1 MEQKMEMINLFD
13 ELKKQQELLQKFM
26 DLISLQQKAII
37 DGDIISLEETL
48 KKESVYFNEI
58 EVNQKMTIETIKNL
72 AEKYSLTLKSNRLS
86 DFLEALEVKKEIKLV
101 SFKKLQ
107 TSLKKIISNIN
118 NVNNQNKMLISQARN
133 FIKEI
138 IGVLANTNKSSI
150 LDRKV

>member
-1 MEQKMEMINLFD
+1 MEMINLFD

-37 DGDIISLEETL
+37 DCDIISLEETL
-48 KKESVYFNEI
+48 KKESVYFHEI

-138 IGVLANTNKSSI
+138 IGVLTNTNKSSI

>member
-1 MEQKMEMINLFD
+1 MINLFD

-48 KKESVYFNEI
+48 KKESVYFHEI

-138 IGVLANTNKSSI
+138 IGVLTNTNKSSI

>member
-1 MEQKMEMINLFD
+1 MINLFD

-48 KKESVYFNEI
+48 KKESVYFHEI
-58 EVNQKMTIETIKNL
+58 EVNQKMTIETIKKL

-138 IGVLANTNKSSI
+138 IGVLTNTNKSSI

>member
-1 MEQKMEMINLFD
+1 MEMINLFD

-37 DGDIISLEETL
+37 DGDINSLEETL
-48 KKESVYFNEI
+48 KKESVYFHEI

-86 DFLEALEVKKEIKLV
+86 DFLEALEVKKEVKLV

-107 TSLKKIISNIN
+107 TSLKKTINNIN

-150 LDRKV
+150 LYRKV

>member
-1 MEQKMEMINLFD
+1 MEMINLFD

-48 KKESVYFNEI
+48 KKESVYFHEI

-138 IGVLANTNKSSI
+138 IGVLTNTNKSSI

>member
-1 MEQKMEMINLFD
+1 MEMINLFD

-48 KKESVYFNEI
+48 KKESVYFHEI
-58 EVNQKMTIETIKNL
+58 EVNQKMTIETIKKL

-138 IGVLANTNKSSI
+138 IGVLTNTNKSSI

>member
-1 MEQKMEMINLFD
+1 MEMINLFD

-48 KKESVYFNEI
+48 KKESVYFHEI
-58 EVNQKMTIETIKNL
+58 EVNQKVTIETIKKL

>member
-1 MEQKMEMINLFD
+1 MEMINLFD